1 MVFRGVLTLLRLS
14 LLSIV
19 ALFSLTLPGL
29 ALGQIAAP
37 GMQMVPVKNVSIDE
51 ALAGVRWQGRVPSP
65 ASIGDKTP
73 IVMVYASWCPKCNVW
88 SPELFAQ
95 IHEMIRDQ
103 PVVLF
108 AINADET
115 TRGVSYAVERN
126 LVGPNVFH
134 GDDPSIVQ
142 RMGFQSELFMYSVF
156 QDGVQS
162 GRRSAGSYYPK
173 DDGSKEFSIVR
184 DMKSGMGGSFSIL
197 TSDMSPRL
205 REVLWPAEIGAKLD
219 ERSLISL
226 RKKMDDSLADEFN
239 TAVSDYLNRQVETI
253 KTSREGSIP
262 EQIKGYEI
270 AEMVAT
276 DFKST
281 PQGRAC
287 RELVDT
293 LEEDETFQNELT
305 AKKLYDQGKQKANS
319 AVTLKRMMGRVI
331 SRYADTHY
339 GQEAQKAIDA
349 VQ

>member
-1 MVFRGVLTLLRLS
+1 MHRFSLLTIATLITLS
-14 LLSIV
+14 LP
-19 ALFSLTLPGL
+19 AL
-29 ALGQIAAP
+29 ALGQIAGA
-37 GMQMVPVKNVSIDE
+37 GIQMVPVQNVSIDQ

-73 IVMVYASWCPKCNVW
+73 VVMVYASWCPKCNVW

-95 IHEMIRDQ
+95 IHEMIRDE

-115 TRGVSYAVERN
+115 TRGVKYAVERN
-126 LVGPNVFH
+126 LIGPNIFH

-156 QDGVQS
+156 QDGMQT
-162 GRRSAGSYYPK
+162 GRRSAGSFYPK
-173 DDGSKEFSIVR
+173 DDGTKEYSIVH
-184 DMKSGMGGSFSIL
+184 DMKSDLGGSFSIL
-197 TSDMSPRL
+197 TPEMSPRL
-205 REVLWPAEIGAKLD
+205 REILWPAEIGAKLD

-239 TAVSDYLNRQVETI
+239 STVTDYLNTQIEKI
-253 KTSREGSIP
+253 KTSREGTIP
-262 EQIKGYEI
+262 EQIKGYEL

-287 RELVDT
+287 RDLVDK
-293 LEEDETFQNELT
+293 LDENDTFQNELT
-305 AKKLYDQGKQKANS
+305 AKKLYEQGKQKANS
-319 AVTLKRMMGRVI
+319 PVTLKRMMGRVV

-339 GQEAQKAIDA
+339 GQEAQKAISA

>member
-1 MVFRGVLTLLRLS
+1 LYSLTRFLV
-14 LLSIV
+14 V
-19 ALFSLTLPGL
+19 ALITCALP
-29 ALGQIAAP
+29 AVAFGQVAAP
-37 GMQMVPVKNVSIDE
+37 SMQMVPVKNVSLDQ

-73 IVMVYASWCPKCNVW
+73 VVLIYATWCPKCNVW

-95 IHEMIRDQ
+95 IHEMIRDE

-115 TRGVSYAVERN
+115 TRGVRYALERN
-126 LVGPNVFH
+126 LAGPNIFH

-142 RMGFQSELFMYSVF
+142 RMGFQSELFMYSIF
-156 QDGVQS
+156 QDGMQT
-162 GRRSAGSYYPK
+162 GRDSAGSFYTLSNGTKEYAIVHDMK
-173 DDGSKEFSIVR
+173 DDL
-184 DMKSGMGGSFSIL
+184 GGSFSIL
-197 TSDMSPRL
+197 TPDMSPRL

-226 RKKMDDSLADEFN
+226 RKNMDESLADEFN
-239 TAVSDYLNRQVETI
+239 SAISDFLNRQIETI
-253 KTSREGSIP
+253 KSSREASMP
-262 EQIKGYEI
+262 EQIRGYEL

-287 RELVDT
+287 RKLVDQ
-293 LEEDETFQNELT
+293 LDEDEAFQDELT
-305 AKKLYDQGKQKANS
+305 AKKLYDQGKQKATS
-319 AVTLKRMMGRVI
+319 PVALKRMMGRVI

-339 GQEAQKAIDA
+339 GQEAQKAISA

>member
-1 MVFRGVLTLLRLS
+1 MHRFS
-14 LLSIV
+14 LASIV
-19 ALFSLTLPGL
+19 ALVTLNFSGL
-29 ALGQIAAP
+29 AFGQNPAP
-37 GMQMVPVKNVSIDE
+37 GMQMVPVQNVTLDQ

-73 IVMVYASWCPKCNVW
+73 VVMIYASWCPKCNAW

-126 LVGPNVFH
+126 LVGPNIFH

-156 QDGVQS
+156 KDGMQA
-162 GRRSAGSYYPK
+162 GRSSAGSYFPK
-173 DDGSKEFSIVR
+173 NDGTKEFSIVR

-197 TSDMSPRL
+197 TTDMSPRL
-205 REVLWPAEIGAKLD
+205 REILWPAEIGAKLD

-226 RKKMDDSLADEFN
+226 RKNMDESLADEFN
-239 TAVSDYLNRQVETI
+239 SAVTDYLNRQIETI
-253 KTSREGSIP
+253 KTSREGTIP
-262 EQIKGYEI
+262 QQIKGYEI

-287 RELVDT
+287 RELVDK
-293 LEEDETFQNELT
+293 LEEDEVFQNELT

-319 AVTLKRMMGRVI
+319 PVTLKRMMGRVI

>member
-1 MVFRGVLTLLRLS
+1 MHRFSMVTIVTLAVLM
-14 LLSIV
+14 
-19 ALFSLTLPGL
+19 LPAL

-37 GMQMVPVKNVSIDE
+37 GMQMVPIKNVSLDQ

-73 IVMVYASWCPKCNVW
+73 VVMVYASWCPKCNVW

-95 IHEMIRDQ
+95 IHEMIRNE

-115 TRGVSYAVERN
+115 SRGVSYALERN
-126 LVGPNVFH
+126 LVGPNIFH

-142 RMGFQSELFMYSVF
+142 RMGFQSELFMYSTF
-156 QDGVQS
+156 EDGIQT
-162 GRRSAGSYYPK
+162 GRRSAGSFYPK
-173 DDGSKEFSIVR
+173 DDGTKEYSIVR

-197 TSDMSPRL
+197 TPEMSPRM
-205 REVLWPAEIGAKLD
+205 REILWPAEIGAKLD

-226 RKKMDDSLADEFN
+226 RKKMDESLADEFN
-239 TAVSDYLNRQVETI
+239 STVTNYLNRQIEKI
-253 KTSREGSIP
+253 KTSREGTIP
-262 EQIKGYEI
+262 EQIAGYEL

-287 RELVDT
+287 RDLVDK
-293 LEEDETFQNELT
+293 LDENEAFQDELT
-305 AKKLYDQGKQKANS
+305 AKKLYDQGQQKANS
-319 AVTLKRMMGRVI
+319 PVTLKRMMGRVV
-331 SRYADTHY
+331 SRYSDTHY
-339 GQEAQKAIDA
+339 GQEAQKAISA

>member
-1 MVFRGVLTLLRLS
+1 MSRLYH
-14 LLSIV
+14 II
-19 ALFSLTLPGL
+19 
-29 ALGQIAAP
+29 IAALATLILPTLTFAQAAGP
-37 GMQMVPVKNVSIDE
+37 GMQMVNVQNVSLDQ

-73 IVMVYASWCPKCNVW
+73 VVMVYASWCPICNGW

-95 IHEMIRDQ
+95 VREMIQDK

-115 TRGVSYAVERN
+115 TRGVNYALERN
-126 LVGPNVFH
+126 LVGPNIFH
-134 GDDPSIVQ
+134 GDDPTIVK
-142 RMGFQSELFMYSVF
+142 RMGFQSELFRYSVF
-156 QDGVQS
+156 KDGMQT
-162 GRRSAGSYYPK
+162 GRYAASSYYTMN
-173 DDGSKEFSIVR
+173 DGSKEFAIIR

-197 TSDMSPRL
+197 TPEMSPGL
-205 REVLWPAEIGAKLD
+205 KNVLWPAEIGAKLD

-226 RKKMDDSLADEFN
+226 RRNMDEGMSDEFN
-239 TAVSDYLNRQVETI
+239 TAVTDYLNRQIEMI
-253 KTSREGSIP
+253 KTSREGTIP
-262 EQIKGYEI
+262 EKIKGYEI

-287 RELVDT
+287 RDLVDK
-293 LEEDETFQNELT
+293 LDEDETFQNELT

-319 AVTLKRMMGRVI
+319 PVTLKRMMGRVI
-331 SRYADTHY
+331 SRYADTYY
-339 GQEAQKAIDA
+339 GQEAQKAINA

>member
-1 MVFRGVLTLLRLS
+1 MHRYSRITFIAIAL
-14 LLSIV
+14 V
-19 ALFSLTLPGL
+19 ALPGL
-29 ALGQIAAP
+29 AFGQIP
-37 GMQMVPVKNVSIDE
+37 EQGLQMVPVQNVSLDQ

-95 IHEMIRDQ
+95 INEMIREE

-115 TRGVSYAVERN
+115 TRGVRYALERN
-126 LVGPNVFH
+126 LVGPNIFH

-156 QDGVQS
+156 QDGIQS
-162 GRRSAGSYYPK
+162 GRRSAGSFYPK
-173 DDGSKEFSIVR
+173 DDGTREFAIVR
-184 DMKSGMGGSFSIL
+184 DMKSDMGGSFSIL
-197 TSDMSPRL
+197 TTDMSPRL
-205 REVLWPAEIGAKLD
+205 REILWPAEIGAKLD

-226 RKKMDDSLADEFN
+226 RKKMDDSLAQEFN
-239 TAVSDYLNRQVETI
+239 TAVSDFLNRQIETI
-253 KTSREGSIP
+253 KASREGTVP
-262 EQIKGYEI
+262 EQISGFEI
-270 AEMVAT
+270 AESVAT

-287 RELVDT
+287 RDLVEK
-293 LEEDETFQNELT
+293 LEQDEDFQNELT
-305 AKKLYDQGKQKANS
+305 AKKLYDQAQQKATS
-319 AVTLKRMMGRVI
+319 PVTLKRMMGRVI